1 MPVLFQEEETMHQA
15 SSLLGQASLGH
26 WHRCGAISFCI
37 LMLTLPALPD
47 AAEEHTDPW
56 TLPQHLDNID
66 FFHKKIVRML
76 DRLLESRGIDPST
89 IPGYDNQP
97 PHQVPPSPSNLT
109 VSSPG
114 LGIASLGLAD
124 TLPSISSRSSSK
136 ATRLSSKAAG
146 PCACM
151 LT

>member
-26 WHRCGAISFCI
+26 QHRCGAISFCI
-37 LMLTLPALPD
+37 LMLTLPALLD
-47 AAEEHTDPW
+47 AAEEHTDPQ
-56 TLPQHLDNID
+56 TLPQCLDNID

-89 IPGYDNQP
+89 IPGYDDQP

-109 VSSPG
+109 ASSPG

-136 ATRLSSKAAG
+136 ATCSSSKAAG